1 MSLVFTF
8 LNATNQA
15 KAMTLE
21 GALDFHKN
29 LARWNGI
36 ESDKLVKAKKND
48 FTKNTPKE
56 EGIQAFSSKTK
67 GDKCTRERKVINLL
81 RSSISKLVGL

>member
-1 MSLVFTF
+1 
-8 LNATNQA
+8 
-15 KAMTLE
+15 MTLE

-67 GDKCTRERKVINLL
+67 EINVHGKEKSL
-81 RSSISKLVGL
+81 IF